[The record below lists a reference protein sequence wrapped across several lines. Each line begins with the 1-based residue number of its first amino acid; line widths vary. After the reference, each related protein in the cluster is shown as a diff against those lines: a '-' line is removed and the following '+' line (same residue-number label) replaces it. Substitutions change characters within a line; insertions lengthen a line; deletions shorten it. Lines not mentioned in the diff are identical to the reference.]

1 MPDAVVS
8 TPQTPSVNKSTSQSQ
23 WQIAWKQF
31 RKHRL
36 AQIGGGLLIMLYLIA
51 IFAPFLAPDPLSK
64 YSTDNITKFH
74 PPTPPQFRDP
84 ETGRFTRPFVY
95 GYSRQLNLETFQN
108 EYMPD
113 TSQRYPIYFF
123 VQGEEYRMFGL
134 FPSRLHLYGVQEPGR
149 FYIMG
154 ADTFGRDLFSRSLY
168 AAQISLTIGVGAV
181 LVSTI
186 IGIIMGAIAAYFG
199 GLIDNLIMRLV
210 EVIAAIPG
218 LFLLISL
225 RAIFPA
231 DMNPI
236 LALYV
241 ILGILAFISWGGLAR
256 EVRSQLLSV
265 RQLDYVAAATSLG
278 ADDKRIIFRHML
290 PSITTFLIVS
300 TSLAIPGT
308 ILAES
313 GLSFLGIGAVEP
325 YASWGSLLNQAREG
339 GLSSITD
346 RPWVLIPGFFIV
358 FTVACYQLLGDGL
371 RDALDPRK
379 RQ

>member
-1 MPDAVVS
+1 MVS

>member
-1 MPDAVVS
+1 M
-8 TPQTPSVNKSTSQSQ
+8 
-23 WQIAWKQF
+23 
-31 RKHRL
+31 
-36 AQIGGGLLIMLYLIA
+36 
-51 IFAPFLAPDPLSK
+51 
-64 YSTDNITKFH
+64 
-74 PPTPPQFRDP
+74 
-84 ETGRFTRPFVY
+84 Y